1 MDEQEMNRLPG
12 EVVEVYRQPLSG
24 EVVELYSRPLPGA
37 SRQAAKPSPPPE
49 QAKKRHSK
57 KGLWIFLGCFALAA
71 ALAAAAAFWSWS
83 GARTPRI
90 DPFDY
95 DYREPEDTVSP
106 RKITIPTWPWGLGGS
121 LPL

>member
-1 MDEQEMNRLPG
+1 MDEQVMNRLPG

-57 KGLWIFLGCFALAA
+57 KGLWIFLGP
-71 ALAAAAAFWSWS
+71 
-83 GARTPRI
+83 GRGP
-90 DPFDY
+90 
-95 DYREPEDTVSP
+95 
-106 RKITIPTWPWGLGGS
+106 GGRRR
-121 LPL
+121 PLELVRCPHPPNRPL